1 MSKFVSFALFVS
13 AVLLVHV
20 ELQKTR
26 EEAWGKISPLEKQK
40 GKCWVVVFS
49 GLNDAPDPYL
59 LPGSARLTLLCVEP
73 RLAERDQQLLK
84 ESYGQR
90 L

>member
-1 MSKFVSFALFVS
+1 MS

-20 ELQKTR
+20 EFT
-26 EEAWGKISPLEKQK
+26 EDSKIGLGRNSPLAKQK
-40 GKCWVVVFS
+40 GKCWVVTFS
-49 GLNDAPDPYL
+49 GLSDAPDPCL
-59 LPGSARLTLLCVEP
+59 LPGSARLTLLCTDP
-73 RLAERDQQLLK
+73 RLAEKEQQLLK